1 MFRKNLLIFTA
12 LAFAGAAAIATA
24 QDEVAFRG
32 NGTTVWGKHARMTV
46 VTESARSYRTTNVA
60 PSGLVTIFN
69 NIGGKYPQGVYWC
82 CTGYDIIGPAQG
94 EQWMATAFTPSANHT
109 VTRIEVAVG
118 YLLGTNGV
126 VLSLN
131 DDNNGVPGKALK
143 SWNALGLPSFGCC
156 ALVVKSDGSGIP
168 IRAGKQYWVVLST
181 NSHESDTVAAWNLN
195 DTDQVDF
202 VTAATYTNKQWS
214 AFQMSPGL
222 AFAVKGS
229 N

>member
-82 CTGYDIIGPAQG
+82 CTGYESSVRLRVSNGWRLLSRPAP
-94 EQWMATAFTPSANHT
+94 TT
-109 VTRIEVAVG
+109 
-118 YLLGTNGV
+118 L
-126 VLSLN
+126 
-131 DDNNGVPGKALK
+131 
-143 SWNALGLPSFGCC
+143 
-156 ALVVKSDGSGIP
+156 
-168 IRAGKQYWVVLST
+168 
-181 NSHESDTVAAWNLN
+181 
-195 DTDQVDF
+195 
-202 VTAATYTNKQWS
+202 
-214 AFQMSPGL
+214 
-222 AFAVKGS
+222 
-229 N
+229 